1 MSLAFVM
8 INTVPDEVEAVLED
22 VKEIRG
28 VEKAYMLYGISDII
42 AEVKGENFE
51 ELWTVII
58 KIRKLHHIL
67 STTTLQVAS

>member
-67 STTTLQVAS
+67 STITLQVAS

>member
-8 INTVPDEVEAVLED
+8 INTIPDEVEAVLKD

-67 STTTLQVAS
+67 STITLQVAS